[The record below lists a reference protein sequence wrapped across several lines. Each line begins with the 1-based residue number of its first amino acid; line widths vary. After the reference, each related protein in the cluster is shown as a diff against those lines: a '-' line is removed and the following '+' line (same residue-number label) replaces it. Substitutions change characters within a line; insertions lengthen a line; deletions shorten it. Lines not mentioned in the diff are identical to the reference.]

1 MVISQKNPER
11 EVGNRGSKSGM
22 LSEKEQRVY
31 GNWHAV
37 FSPCLRCT
45 LRGFERNLRIRVPS
59 KQIIQSQLFSTLNTT
74 TKAITDKPKFI
85 ILPWFVTG
93 FADAEGCFMLT
104 IRKAPRQTLGW
115 QIEANFVINLHK
127 RDVELLKHIQSF
139 FGGVGRISKERNGC
153 IDFTIS
159 SLNQI
164 ITQVIPHFDKYSL
177 ITQKRADYLLFKQAV
192 MIMQRGEHLTVSGLE
207 AIINIRATLNK
218 GLTSA
223 LIEAFPKIVAV
234 ARPQVDNTD
243 VKLIDPQW
251 VAGFTSGDGT
261 FIVSIRNSKSSQ
273 TDGRVSLTFALIQH
287 SSPSGASDELLVKSL
302 VDYFGF
308 GKAYTYKSNT
318 EFKSRSL
325 ADNFEKIIP
334 FFQKYPIIGV
344 KALDFADWCKVALLI
359 NNKAHLTKEGF
370 NIIRK
375 IKAGMNKGRIKDS

>member
-1 MVISQKNPER
+1 
-11 EVGNRGSKSGM
+11 
-22 LSEKEQRVY
+22 
-31 GNWHAV
+31 
-37 FSPCLRCT
+37 
-45 LRGFERNLRIRVPS
+45 
-59 KQIIQSQLFSTLNTT
+59 
-74 TKAITDKPKFI
+74 
-85 ILPWFVTG
+85 
-93 FADAEGCFMLT
+93 
-104 IRKAPRQTLGW
+104 
-115 QIEANFVINLHK
+115 
-127 RDVELLKHIQSF
+127 
-139 FGGVGRISKERNGC
+139 
-153 IDFTIS
+153 
-159 SLNQI
+159 
-164 ITQVIPHFDKYSL
+164 
-177 ITQKRADYLLFKQAV
+177 

-287 SSPSGASDELLVKSL
+287 SRDELLVKSL